1 MSEINIKT
9 NEIFEKE
16 VLNSDKPVI
25 VDFFATWCGP
35 CQMLSPI
42 ISQIATEYENK
53 IKVCKV
59 NVDENQDLAM
69 KYQIA
74 SIPTLMIFKNGNL
87 AKTCVGFTSKNEL
100 ENIIEEL

>member
-9 NEIFEKE
+9 NEGFEKE

-42 ISQIATEYENK
+42 ISEIATEYENK

-87 AKTCVGFTSKNEL
+87 IKTCVGFTSKNEL
-100 ENIIEEL
+100 KTIIEEL

>member
-9 NEIFEKE
+9 NESFEKE
-16 VLNSDKPVI
+16 VLRSDKPVI

-42 ISQIATEYENK
+42 ISEIATEYKNK